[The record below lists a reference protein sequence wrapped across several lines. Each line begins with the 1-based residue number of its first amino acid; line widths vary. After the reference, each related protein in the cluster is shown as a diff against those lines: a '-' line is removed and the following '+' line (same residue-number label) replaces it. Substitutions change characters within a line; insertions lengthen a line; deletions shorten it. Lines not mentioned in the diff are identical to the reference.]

1 MLHLHLAPEQKQR
14 RGSHHRAVAREHA
27 VRLDLF
33 VERQKR
39 VRRISD
45 RRAESGRAAPRE
57 LSVDRRRVHADSAF
71 SVAPAREIGTGK
83 GFRLDLVRFSV
94 VRTRLLLQRGD
105 VSVEAG
111 GEHGFGD
118 GRGGRLGVPRRA
130 RVIRPPERGFRVKPL
145 LRLPFVVTF

>member
-1 MLHLHLAPEQKQR
+1 M
-14 RGSHHRAVAREHA
+14 
-27 VRLDLF
+27 
-33 VERQKR
+33 
-39 VRRISD
+39 
-45 RRAESGRAAPRE
+45 
-57 LSVDRRRVHADSAF
+57 
-71 SVAPAREIGTGK
+71 
-83 GFRLDLVRFSV
+83 DLVRGLCV

-145 LRLPFVVTF
+145 LRLSFVVTFPPFLFAAFSFGTGILQEPGVAQERRVLPAHLRDVP